1 MNLLLIISNRYTYSK
16 PIDEPSNLSGCIENF
31 LSQDILANPV
41 VTSSKLTVNEAAQ
54 LEAPLSLYELD
65 EAAKH

>member
-1 MNLLLIISNRYTYSK
+1 MSRLTCPGVSK
-16 PIDEPSNLSGCIENF
+16 TFSVKIYV
-31 LSQDILANPV
+31 LANPV